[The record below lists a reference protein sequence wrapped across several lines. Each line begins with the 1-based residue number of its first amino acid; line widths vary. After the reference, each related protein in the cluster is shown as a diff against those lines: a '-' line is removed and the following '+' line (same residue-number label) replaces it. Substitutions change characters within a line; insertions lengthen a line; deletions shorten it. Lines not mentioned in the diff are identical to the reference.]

1 MNDHYCSRIGRR
13 CEETLVSVVLPVYN
27 EAEALPILAARIAD
41 VLERVPVRYE
51 IIFVDD
57 GSRDQS
63 PQVLDQLAAASDR
76 VRVVHLSRNFG
87 HQAAVQAGLAH
98 ARGDAVVLMDSD
110 MQDAPEAI
118 PRFLAAVARGLR
130 RGLRHPHP
138 AQRES
143 AEAVAV
149 RRASIG

>member
-1 MNDHYCSRIGRR
+1 M
-13 CEETLVSVVLPVYN
+13 LPVYN
-27 EAEALPILAARIAD
+27 EAQVLPILAARIAD
-41 VLERVPVRYE
+41 VLNACPVQYE

-63 PQVLDQLAAASDR
+63 PQILDQLAAASDR

-118 PRFLAAVARGLR
+118 PRFLAEWRAGYDV
-130 RGLRHPHP
+130 
-138 AQRES
+138 
-143 AEAVAV
+143 VYAV
-149 RRASIG
+149 RTGAKRIS